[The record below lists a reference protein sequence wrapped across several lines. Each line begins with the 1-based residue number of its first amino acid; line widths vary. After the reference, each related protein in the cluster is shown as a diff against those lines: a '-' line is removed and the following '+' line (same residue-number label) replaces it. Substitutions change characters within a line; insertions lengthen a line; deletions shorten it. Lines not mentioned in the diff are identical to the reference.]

1 MISELL
7 VVGDVDDEDEDW
19 DGDEAGIEQDW
30 IAVGRVATPQE
41 RVHVLAQ
48 YPSGSLSSTEIFSI
62 HTLSNFFVRSLY
74 ENMVGLDWRGHPDED
89 MN

>member
-19 DGDEAGIEQDW
+19 DEDEAGIEQDW

-48 YPSGSLSSTEIFSI
+48 YPSGSLSSTEL
-62 HTLSNFFVRSLY
+62 LSSTS
-74 ENMVGLDWRGHPDED
+74 
-89 MN
+89 